1 MAKLFALY
9 HAELRLV
16 VRATLAAALSLLIS
30 NAFALPQAYW
40 AALSALIIVQ
50 LSLVATLGA
59 GFDRILGTLA
69 GAVAGAVVALAGEAL
84 DLPRVVTLVLAVAP
98 LTLLAAMRPNFRVA
112 PVTAAIVILANPSDV
127 SPLIS
132 ALHRVAEIS
141 IGTVTGVI
149 VSVLVF
155 PLRARRVALE
165 RSAELLKLFGELL
178 ALHLTPS
185 AGRDAQAVNR
195 LNDRVFAELSRIAT
209 AAQETRREH
218 ALHLVAEPIQDR
230 LQRGLRRLRSDVAF
244 VGRATTA
251 HADKDWQAFNPVL
264 AELAAALR
272 ADFDMLAASLLGPT
286 PHPDFVAADH
296 ALEKLRDVAGQT
308 PALAGL
314 PFVIET
320 LRRDLDDLVEAL
332 RATARE

>member
-1 MAKLFALY
+1 MAKLLALY

-50 LSLVATLGA
+50 LSLGATLGA

-69 GAVAGAVVALAGEAL
+69 GAVSGAAIALVGEVL
-84 DLPRVVTLVLAVAP
+84 DLAHVVTLVLAVAP
-98 LTLLAAMRPNFRVA
+98 LALLAALRPSFRVA

-127 SPLIS
+127 SPFVS
-132 ALHRVAEIS
+132 ALHRVTEIT

-155 PLRARRVALE
+155 PLRARRIALE
-165 RSAELLKLFGELL
+165 RSAELLKVFGELL
-178 ALHLTPS
+178 VLHLTPP
-185 AGRDAQAVNR
+185 AARDAEAVNR
-195 LNDRVFAELSRIAT
+195 LNDRVFAALAQIAT
-209 AAQETRREH
+209 SAHEARREH
-218 ALHLVAEPIQDR
+218 ALHLIAEPFQER

-244 VGRATTA
+244 VGRATA
-251 HADKDWQAFNPVL
+251 VDADWQALGPVM
-264 AELAAALR
+264 AELATALR
-272 ADFDMLAASLLGPT
+272 ADFDTLAASLLGPT
-286 PHPDFVAADH
+286 PHPDFAAADR
-296 ALEKLRDVAGQT
+296 ALVKLHDIAGQS

-314 PFVIET
+314 PFVVET

-332 RATARE
+332 EATARE